1 MSTDAAMG
9 RIPDLTLGW
18 RLQMAL
24 QHGGVSA
31 QEMAD
36 DLGVSRSTVS
46 RWLNDHGAAPRA
58 AYVKQW
64 ALRTHVSYAWLSTGS
79 DGTAIGPRPA
89 MTRDA
94 GRARR
99 PRHDSNVQPTGLTA
113 EGQEDGTG
121 RLASVHPLTPRPRI
135 RHLAG
140 TASAVVIPLRRR
152 SA

>member
-1 MSTDAAMG
+1 MSEVTHLVPLRERPLHERVAATV
-9 RIPDLTLGW
+9 R
-18 RLQMAL
+18 A
-24 QHGGVSA
+24 
-31 QEMAD
+31 EMARYGVRQREIAVA
-36 DLGVSRSTVS
+36 LGLTQQSVSGKLRGSTPFAVDELAVVAPMVGMTVS
-46 RWLNDHGAAPRA
+46 ELIAQGE
-58 AYVKQW
+58 
-64 ALRTHVSYAWLSTGS
+64 
-79 DGTAIGPRPA
+79 GPRPGVSQSEGL
-89 MTRDA
+89 R
-94 GRARR
+94 GR